1 MSQAQ
6 KTPFSTNISNYVTNQ
21 TNSAQFSLGQVL
33 PCTVIEVGL
42 DGEGNSVVTVIFEV
56 LTNFTLPPVTM
67 PVVGSQYV
75 RLPIKIGDIGIAI
88 SATVDI
94 TPITGLNAGIASFV
108 NPGNLAA
115 LAFLPLSS
123 NLWTPPLNPEALL
136 LQGWDGVVIQDMLGD
151 TIITLT
157 PAGVLVDAK
166 TSATVQVGTTTF
178 VVTSS
183 GVTINGNLQVNG
195 TINSSG
201 DITAGSVTMQ
211 THKHQVV
218 GVQGGSSTIT
228 TTVGAG

>member
-21 TNSAQFSLGQVL
+21 TNSALFSLGQVL
-33 PCTVIEVGL
+33 PCTVTEVGL
-42 DGEGNSVVTVIFEV
+42 DGEGNSVVTVIFEI
-56 LTNFTLPPVTM
+56 LTNFTLPPVTI

-75 RLPIKIGDIGIAI
+75 RLPIKVGDIGMAI

-94 TPITGLNAGIASFV
+94 TPITGLNVGIASFI
-108 NPGNLAA
+108 NPGNLSA

-123 NLWTPPLNPEALL
+123 NLWTPPANPEALL

-151 TIITLT
+151 TVITLT
-157 PAGVLVDAK
+157 PAGVLVNAQ
-166 TSATVQVGTTTF
+166 TSAIVKVGSTTL

-183 GVTINGNLQVNG
+183 GITINGNLQVNG
-195 TINSSG
+195 TINSTG
-201 DITAGSVTMQ
+201 DISSGSVTLK
-211 THKHQVV
+211 THTHNVV
-218 GVQGGSSTIT
+218 GVQGGTSTIT